1 MAGDIREIDMTKATS
16 LDGKKVRLVGD
27 DGKGYWMDK
36 DTFISVVGGLINS
49 QKLYPYMYKGTAGDL
64 DALKD
69 ESGFWTV
76 VNGKTTNLPNN
87 TYPYGI
93 IEVVKAEPYVIQR
106 YFPISAGSY
115 SRFGML
121 TRFYSESG
129 WIGWYYIPY
138 QI

>member
-1 MAGDIREIDMTKATS
+1 M
-16 LDGKKVRLVGD
+16 
-27 DGKGYWMDK
+27 
-36 DTFISVVGGLINS
+36 GGLINS

-76 VNGKTTNLPNN
+76 VSGKTTNLPNN

-106 YFPISAGSY
+106 YFPISKGSY
-115 SRFGML
+115 SKFGML